1 MRSDRCN
8 LNKVTKESLV
18 RRKLLCKN
26 LQDKVAIPKS
36 TWGRAFLALSVAF
49 LALSVQALS
58 RATMM
63 PILGVWHPPGIL
75 DQQCPLELYHE
86 QGAVGN
92 VADLS

>member
-26 LQDKVAIPKS
+26 LQDEVATPKS
-36 TWGRAFLALSVAF
+36 TWGRALLALSVE
-49 LALSVQALS
+49 ALS

-75 DQQCPLELYHE
+75 DQRCPLELYHE

>member
-18 RRKLLCKN
+18 RRKHLSKN
-26 LQDKVAIPKS
+26 LQDKVASPKS
-36 TWGRAFLALSVAF
+36 MWGRAFLALSVE
-49 LALSVQALS
+49 ALS
-58 RATMM
+58 RATTM
-63 PILGVWHPPGIL
+63 PIFGVWHPPGIL
-75 DQQCPLELYHE
+75 DQRCPLELYHE